1 MRNIRLSKYTPQA
14 ANEVRKWIEDTLG
27 ERLAAGDLLEALKD
41 GTALC
46 KYAGLYNL
54 LLFEPGMLMVFLLD
68 SSTLLPNPGYASRNP
83 RCHSF
88 KWRTF
93 HTFYAR
99 VNSLHWVFNPMTS
112 SRQSISTN
120 PRILL
125 RYCNAFRLSA
135 EERMPSNRVG
145 FQPLSAKQVKVER

>member
-1 MRNIRLSKYTPQA
+1 MDRGHAGGASGCWRPAGS
-14 ANEVRKWIEDTLG
+14 IERWNCSLQVCW
-27 ERLAAGDLLEALKD
+27 ALQ
-41 GTALC
+41 
-46 KYAGLYNL
+46 L

-125 RYCNAFRLSA
+125 RSCNAFRLSA